1 MFRSA
6 VADETKEAEAESA
19 EPTGQLVAESDV
31 EIAARD
37 QQTSLAQAEWK
48 QLQHEVVD
56 LKLKSTFLEG
66 RLISLK
72 NTRQS
77 QTQEI
82 EELLKKSGDLYRSA
96 NRLLRFFRIIA
107 WLATTRAIP
116 KDDSAWLTQRVDFW
130 QRSVLRLFG
139 TKLV

>member
-82 EELLKKSGDLYRSA
+82 EELLKKSGD
-96 NRLLRFFRIIA
+96 
-107 WLATTRAIP
+107 
-116 KDDSAWLTQRVDFW
+116 
-130 QRSVLRLFG
+130 
-139 TKLV
+139 